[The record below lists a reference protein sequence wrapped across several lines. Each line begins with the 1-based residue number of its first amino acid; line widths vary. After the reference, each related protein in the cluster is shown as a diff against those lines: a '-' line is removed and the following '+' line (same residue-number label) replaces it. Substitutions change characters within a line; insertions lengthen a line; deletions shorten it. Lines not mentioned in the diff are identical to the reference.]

1 MILGLGSDI
10 VDIERIAAAVT
21 RHPERFAR
29 RILTEQE
36 WHAYQERDYCVNFL
50 AKRFAAK
57 EAVSKCFG
65 SGLRGAL
72 QWQTIQVLNS
82 DLGQPTEVLNSDL
95 GQPTVELLD
104 DAHAL
109 LAPNAMISIT
119 LSDERRYAIA
129 FAVYHLGA
137 PC

>member
-10 VDIERIAAAVT
+10 VDIERISAAVT
-21 RHPERFAR
+21 RHPDRFAR
-29 RILTEQE
+29 RILTSME
-36 WHAYQERDYCVNFL
+36 WRAYQERDYCVNFL

-65 SGLRGAL
+65 TGLRGAL

-82 DLGQPTEVLNSDL
+82 DLGQPRVDL
-95 GQPTVELLD
+95 LG
-104 DAHAL
+104 DAQAL
-109 LAPNAMISIT
+109 LSTNTAVSVS
-119 LSDERRYAIA
+119 LSDERRYALA
-129 FAVYHLGA
+129 FAVYHLIA

>member
-10 VDIERIAAAVT
+10 VDIGRIADAVR

-29 RILTEQE
+29 RILTPQE
-36 WHAYQERDYCVNFL
+36 WQAYQERDNCVNYL

-57 EAVSKCFG
+57 EAVAKCFG
-65 SGLRGAL
+65 TGLRGPL
-72 QWQTIQVLNS
+72 QWQTIQVLNK
-82 DLGQPTEVLNSDL
+82 DLGQPH
-95 GQPTVELLD
+95 VELLGE
-104 DAHAL
+104 AMAVV
-109 LAPNAMISIT
+109 APNTVISVT

-129 FAVYHLGA
+129 FAVYHLTS

>member
-10 VDIERIAAAVT
+10 VDIERIAAAVK

-29 RILTEQE
+29 RILTPLE
-36 WHAYQERDYCVNFL
+36 WREYQERDYCINFL

-65 SGLRGAL
+65 TGLRGAL

-82 DLGQPTEVLNSDL
+82 DLGQPR
-95 GQPTVELLD
+95 VELLNE
-104 DAHAL
+104 AQVL
-109 LAPNAMISIT
+109 LAPNAVISIT
-119 LSDERRYAIA
+119 LTDERRYAVA
-129 FAVYHLGA
+129 FAVYHLSA
-137 PC
+137 PQ

>member
-29 RILTEQE
+29 RILTEHE

-65 SGLRGAL
+65 TGLRGAL
-72 QWQTIQVLNS
+72 QWQTIQ
-82 DLGQPTEVLNSDL
+82 VLNSDL

-129 FAVYHLGA
+129 FAVYHLSA